1 MEKNQQELLMQINLL
16 QQQAEQ
22 LQQQLQTVEQN
33 TLELHG
39 LHNDLDEFKG
49 GKGKEILTP
58 VGLGVFIKA
67 KLDSEDLVVNI
78 GGKNFATKSISET
91 KEIIQKQM
99 KKLDLLKVDLDKGL
113 EKISEEA
120 TKMISKVQ
128 NLEK

>member
-39 LHNDLDEFKG
+39 LHNDLDEFKDS
-49 GKGKEILTP
+49 KGKEILTP
-58 VGLGVFIKA
+58 VGLGVFVKA
-67 KLDSEDLVVNI
+67 KLDSEDLIVNI
-78 GGKNFATKSISET
+78 GGENFATKSISET
-91 KEIIQKQM
+91 KEIIKGQM

-120 TKMISKVQ
+120 TKMISQVE